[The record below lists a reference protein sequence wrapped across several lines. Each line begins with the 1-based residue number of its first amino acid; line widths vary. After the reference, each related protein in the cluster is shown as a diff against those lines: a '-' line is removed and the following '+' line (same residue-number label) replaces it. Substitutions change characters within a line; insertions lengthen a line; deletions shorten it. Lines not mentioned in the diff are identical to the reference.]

1 MNREKDQETENL
13 IMSRQCCAK
22 KYAALA
28 HTYDCLIYHRDNGL
42 HQCQYEDILKKIHFV
57 KTRVCFPPGPPCGWK
72 NKNGI
77 VCEKTFT
84 HTHRNK
90 QYEPIHSW
98 ISRIPPSLEL
108 NYDDDDD
115 YEHNLFLL

>member
-42 HQCQYEDILKKIHFV
+42 HQCQYEDILRKYILLKHECVFLQGLLV
-57 KTRVCFPPGPPCGWK
+57 VGKTRM
-72 NKNGI
+72 
-77 VCEKTFT
+77 E
-84 HTHRNK
+84 
-90 QYEPIHSW
+90 
-98 ISRIPPSLEL
+98 
-108 NYDDDDD
+108 
-115 YEHNLFLL
+115 

>member
-42 HQCQYEDILKKIHFV
+42 HQCHIMV
-57 KTRVCFPPGPPCGWK
+57 R
-72 NKNGI
+72 
-77 VCEKTFT
+77 
-84 HTHRNK
+84 
-90 QYEPIHSW
+90 
-98 ISRIPPSLEL
+98 
-108 NYDDDDD
+108 
-115 YEHNLFLL
+115 